1 MGQKLKKEV
10 MITVDSK
17 QEHPDKDADIINFV
31 TEGSFYKEEDN
42 YYISY
47 NESNL
52 TGMDGTTT
60 TFKIEPNSVTLIRY
74 GSVSSLMV
82 FEKGRKHISEYNTDY
97 GTFEVGIMAQNL
109 SVDLNDLGGR
119 INVEYIIEVNKQIA
133 SYTTLDV
140 KVQ

>member
-1 MGQKLKKEV
+1 MKKEV

-17 QEHPDKDADIINFV
+17 QEHPDKDADIYNFV

-47 NESNL
+47 DESNL
-52 TGMDGTTT
+52 TGMEGTTT
-60 TFKIEPNSVTLIRY
+60 TFKIEPNSVTLIRF

-82 FEKGRKHISEYNTDY
+82 FEKGRRHVSEYNTEH
-97 GTFEVGIMAQNL
+97 GTFEIGIMAQNL
-109 SVDLNDLGGR
+109 SVDLDDLGGH
-119 INVEYIIEVNKQIA
+119 INVEYVIEVNNQVA
-133 SYTTLDV
+133 SYTTYDL

>member
-1 MGQKLKKEV
+1 

-52 TGMDGTTT
+52 TGMDGQPQHL
-60 TFKIEPNSVTLIRY
+60 K
-74 GSVSSLMV
+74 
-82 FEKGRKHISEYNTDY
+82 
-97 GTFEVGIMAQNL
+97 
-109 SVDLNDLGGR
+109 
-119 INVEYIIEVNKQIA
+119 
-133 SYTTLDV
+133 
-140 KVQ
+140 

>member
-1 MGQKLKKEV
+1 MKKEV

-17 QEHPDKDADIINFV
+17 QEHPDKDADIYNFV

-47 NESNL
+47 DESNL
-52 TGMDGTTT
+52 TGMEGTTT
-60 TFKIEPNSVTLIRY
+60 TFKIEPNSVTLIRF

-82 FEKGRKHISEYNTDY
+82 FEKGRRHVSEYNTEH
-97 GTFEVGIMAQNL
+97 GTFEIGIMAQNL
-109 SVDLNDLGGR
+109 SVDLDDLGGH
-119 INVEYIIEVNKQIA
+119 INVEYVIEVNNQVA
-133 SYTTLDV
+133 SYTTFDL

>member
-1 MGQKLKKEV
+1 

-17 QEHPDKDADIINFV
+17 QEHPDKDADIYNFV

-47 NESNL
+47 DESNL
-52 TGMDGTTT
+52 TGMEGTTT
-60 TFKIEPNSVTLIRY
+60 TFKIEPNSVTLIRF

-82 FEKGRKHISEYNTDY
+82 FEKGRRHVSEYNTEH
-97 GTFEVGIMAQNL
+97 GTFEIGIMAQNL
-109 SVDLNDLGGR
+109 SVDLDDLGGH
-119 INVEYIIEVNKQIA
+119 INVEYVIEVNNQVA
-133 SYTTLDV
+133 SYTTFDL